1 MKEVAL
7 VLLIWISTVCFAV
20 GQTERLQKD
29 ISAISNKQL
38 VGQPQGILWKV
49 ALISQAGDKII
60 QQAVQLPLSAER
72 DNITKRLVTLL
83 TDTTKGIAVHFIL
96 CEIWKKQVPYG
107 SKSRSDTPG
116 LIECTYGDL
125 IFYQAEGRTFANTED
140 LLINQKKWRDFLLK

>member
-1 MKEVAL
+1 MKELAF
-7 VLLIWISTVCFAV
+7 VLLIWISAVCFAV
-20 GQTERLQKD
+20 GQTGGVQKE

-49 ALISQAGDKII
+49 DLVSEAGDKVI
-60 QQAVQLPLSAER
+60 QQAVKLPLAAER
-72 DNITKRLVTLL
+72 DNITNQLVTLL

-107 SKSRSDTPG
+107 SKSRSDTAG

-125 IFYQAEGRTFANTED
+125 TFYQCEGRMFATKED
-140 LLINQKKWRDFLLK
+140 LLVNQNKWRDFLRK